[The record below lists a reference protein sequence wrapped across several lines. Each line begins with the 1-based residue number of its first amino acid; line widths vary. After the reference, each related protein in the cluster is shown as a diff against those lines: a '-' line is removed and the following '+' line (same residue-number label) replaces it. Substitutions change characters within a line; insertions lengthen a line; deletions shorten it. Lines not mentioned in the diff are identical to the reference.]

1 MIILKEFVNGNSHKI
16 LSLVLGQDRLL
27 NSRANSICENKLK
40 INELYKQVTKNFQY
54 IPTSKLVSLGTLVPN
69 SRD

>member
-27 NSRANSICENKLK
+27 NSRANCICENKLET
-40 INELYKQVTKNFQY
+40 NELYKQVTKNFQY

>member
-1 MIILKEFVNGNSHKI
+1 MILKEFVNGNSYKI

-27 NSRANSICENKLK
+27 YSRANCICENKLE

-54 IPTSKLVSLGTLVPN
+54 IPTSKLVSLGTLRN
-69 SRD
+69 TST